1 MSTTPTI
8 LTRTLTTKCA
18 VEEVIFQI
26 EHKNISPIEPNC
38 DKNVNIISLKQSVF
52 PPNYKQKVILN
63 LYLH

>member
-1 MSTTPTI
+1 MSTTPKI
-8 LTRTLTTKCA
+8 RTRTLRTKCA

-26 EHKNISPIEPNC
+26 EHKNVSPIEPN
-38 DKNVNIISLKQSVF
+38 KNVNIISLKQSVF